1 MSQAQVNSHL
11 QLPFPKSHAFIVGIY
26 DYEYVSKLTS
36 AISDERA
43 LGHRLEEQHGYTVH
57 GRLSEEAEIPE
68 LAAEDVQSFGLK

>member
-36 AISDERA
+36 AISDVRCM
-43 LGHRLEEQHGYTVH
+43 Q
-57 GRLSEEAEIPE
+57 
-68 LAAEDVQSFGLK
+68 

>member
-36 AISDERA
+36 AISDVRCA
-43 LGHRLEEQHGYTVH
+43 MYAVGQANVPDRKTNQD
-57 GRLSEEAEIPE
+57 
-68 LAAEDVQSFGLK
+68 AAPR